1 MKKTIIITLALA
13 ITGPAAAPASAQLVS
28 ESDAPIDI
36 TGDTAEFQD
45 NLAVWTGNVRVLQG
59 EGILTTDRLE
69 ADLSEEGDFDN
80 IRAIG
85 SVRYSNG
92 KEAITG
98 DRALFDNIAR
108 TITITE
114 NVIVTQGKQVMSAGA
129 VTYWVDTGKV
139 KFLPEPG
146 KRIRGIFYT
155 GSDEEQT

>member
-1 MKKTIIITLALA
+1 MKNKLIPLALA
-13 ITGPAAAPASAQLVS
+13 IIGVTATPSFAQLVA
-28 ESDAPIDI
+28 ESDQPIDI

-69 ADLSEEGDFDN
+69 ADISEEGDFDN

-92 KEAITG
+92 NEAITG
-98 DRALFDNIAR
+98 ERALFDNIAR

-155 GSDEEQT
+155 GSNEEQT